1 MSGGDGQR
9 LSLLSVA
16 LFLSLAV
23 NFFMA
28 GWFIGRQPGFGPPF
42 PPPPFDR
49 FFNEHIRQSLSPEG
63 AKRMEDAFDAMRDH
77 FADHEKQ
84 VRSSRQQLVNILD
97 TDPFDAAKYL
107 AISKASRADHDS
119 DREAADKEL
128 VRAIAQLSPDDR
140 HKLAEIRRHPGPP
153 HPPHGGFGRFR

>member
-77 FADHEKQ
+77 FADRRNPRYTNVTCKLLPAP
-84 VRSSRQQLVNILD
+84 VVSRDVGACLESI
-97 TDPFDAAKYL
+97 
-107 AISKASRADHDS
+107 ASTCS
-119 DREAADKEL
+119 DKPQR
-128 VRAIAQLSPDDR
+128 
-140 HKLAEIRRHPGPP
+140 RRHCDNVPRS
-153 HPPHGGFGRFR
+153 HSK

>member
-49 FFNEHIRQSLSPEG
+49 FFNEQIRQSLSPDGAMKMEAAFEG
-63 AKRMEDAFDAMRDH
+63 MRRH
-77 FADHEKQ
+77 FANHEEEI
-84 VRSSRQQLVNILD
+84 RASRQRLVDILD

-107 AISKASRADHDS
+107 AASKASRLDHDK
-119 DREAADKEL
+119 DRQAADEEL

-153 HPPHGGFGRFR
+153 HPSHGGFGRFR

>member
-1 MSGGDGQR
+1 MTGGDGQR

-28 GWFIGRQPGFGPPF
+28 GWLVGHRPGFGPPF

-49 FFNEHIRQSLSPEG
+49 YFNEHIRQSLSPDG
-63 AKRMEDAFDAMRDH
+63 AKKMEAAFEGLRDH

-84 VRSSRQQLVNILD
+84 IRSSRQRLIDILNS
-97 TDPFDAAKYL
+97 DPFDAAKYL
-107 AISKASRADHDS
+107 AASKASRVEHDS

-128 VRAIAQLSPDDR
+128 VQAIAQLTPDDR
-140 HKLAEIRRHPGPP
+140 HKLAEIRRHPGPGP
-153 HPPHGGFGRFR
+153 HHGFGGFH